1 MGISRGT
8 WLGTPPSRTRP
19 VHKVLNRLF
28 LVRDPVAGNTT
39 HFSSVGPSNATLA
52 APRSHHTLNYS
63 PAPSP
68 KSAPS
73 SPTPHQ
79 RLTTSLG
86 RSHYTTTIRTPH
98 ARLLRPGAPTTT
110 NCLVPSPTLASSFF
124 SAHLPPTHAPVM
136 SMASYPFSSASSS
149 DISTPRSA
157 SPSPSSV
164 ASIRSS
170 RSSISNKR
178 MSMSSRRMTDF
189 NPMSSVDINAIEEKM
204 RMASLDQHRGYSQ
217 NTFGEVQQYRTTEYV
232 PKTQATAYQIL
243 REPLWNKASLLF
255 LHPPTQHCSES
266 FTLPRMASLL
276 SRRVCRLP
284 LRLLPRAP
292 IHTSSQLTAMVE
304 SGLSFTPEERV
315 TRNLTGLIPHTMES
329 LQTQCQRAMK
339 MINTRQTDVD
349 KYLYLSSLKA
359 QNFDLFYRLLMDNI
373 RELMPLVY
381 TPTIGDVC
389 LQYSTL
395 YTRPEALYI
404 SIKQRKSIRT
414 MLRNWPYPNPQIC
427 VVTDGSRILGLG
439 DLGVNGVGIS
449 IGKLALYTGA
459 AGIHPE
465 NTLPIVLD
473 TGTNNETNLKDP
485 FYLGIRSKRVSVA
498 EQQAFMDEFM
508 EAATEVY
515 PNMTVQFEDFESEKA
530 FNYLDRYRNKYRCFN
545 DDIQGTGAVVLAG
558 YINAVELSGVPL
570 EEQRLVFMGA
580 GSAGVGVAKQ
590 LVEYYTKRGLSE
602 QVARD
607 KFWLVDTKGLVTKDR
622 GDKLAE
628 HKKYFARTDN
638 NGHQFRT
645 LEEVIEY
652 VKPTALVGL
661 TATFGVFTESV
672 VRALKASVDSG
683 GLGRRPI
690 LFPLS
695 NPLTK
700 AECTFEQAV
709 QWTDGTAIFA
719 SGSPFSPFTMKT
731 PDGQAITYHPNQG
744 NNVYVFPG
752 LGLGAILAKASKVT
766 DDMVYTSAAALAAS
780 LNADEIHKGL
790 IYPRIER
797 VRDASIIVAREVM
810 KSARRDGVS
819 TLPESQW
826 VEWEEWGDVALDA
839 WIKERI
845 YDPISFSEKSRI

>member
-1 MGISRGT
+1 MG
-8 WLGTPPSRTRP
+8 PSRCTWPGKPPLRTGP

-28 LVRDPVAGNTT
+28 LVRDPVTGNTT
-39 HFSSVGPSNATLA
+39 PFASAGPSNATLA
-52 APRSHHTLNYS
+52 TPRSHHTLNCS

-68 KSAPS
+68 KTAPLS
-73 SPTPHQ
+73 PHQ
-79 RLTTSLG
+79 RLITRSG
-86 RSHYTTTIRTPH
+86 RSHYTTTHTPH
-98 ARLLRPGAPTTT
+98 HARPLRLQAPTTT
-110 NCLVPSPTLASSFF
+110 NCLVPSPTPASSFF
-124 SAHLPPTHAPVM
+124 SASLPPTHAPVM
-136 SMASYPFSSASSS
+136 PMASNPFSSASSS
-149 DISTPRSA
+149 DISTPRSS

-164 ASIRSS
+164 ASARSS

-189 NPMSSVDINAIEEKM
+189 NPMSSVDISVIEDKM

-217 NTFGEVQQYRTTEYV
+217 NTFGEVQQYRNTEYV
-232 PKTQATAYQIL
+232 PKTQATAFQIL
-243 REPLWNKASLLF
+243 REPLWNK
-255 LHPPTQHCSES
+255 
-266 FTLPRMASLL
+266 
-276 SRRVCRLP
+276 
-284 LRLLPRAP
+284 
-292 IHTSSQLTAMVE
+292 
-304 SGLSFTPEERV
+304 GLSFTPEERV

-359 QNFDLFYRLLMDNI
+359 QNFDLFYRLLIDNV

-508 EAATEVY
+508 EAVTEVY
-515 PNMTVQFEDFESEKA
+515 PDMTVQFEDFESEKA

-683 GLGRRPI
+683 GLGRRPV

-709 QWTDGTAIFA
+709 QWTDGTVIFA
-719 SGSPFSPFTMKT
+719 SGSPFSPFTMKS

-752 LGLGAILAKASKVT
+752 LGLGAILAKASKIT

-780 LNADEIHKGL
+780 LNVDEIHNGL

-797 VRDASIIVAREVM
+797 VRDASVIVAREVM
-810 KSARRDGVS
+810 KSSRRAGVS
-819 TLPESQW
+819 KLPEAQW

-839 WIKERI
+839 WIKDRV
-845 YDPISFSEKSRI
+845 YDPVSFSEKSRI